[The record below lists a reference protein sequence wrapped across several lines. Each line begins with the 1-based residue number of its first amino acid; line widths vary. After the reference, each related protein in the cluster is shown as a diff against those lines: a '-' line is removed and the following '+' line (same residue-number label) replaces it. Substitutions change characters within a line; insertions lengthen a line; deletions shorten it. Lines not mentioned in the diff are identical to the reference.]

1 MTSILHKYISLALVS
16 YNPRVLWKDGV
27 GFPSEVLVLIAMV
40 GRFISIN
47 DEGVQI
53 LELTLAVDPF
63 FEVKKLSFLDYLNY
77 IY

>member
-1 MTSILHKYISLALVS
+1 MS

-53 LELTLAVDPF
+53 LELTLAVDLF
-63 FEVKKLSFLDYLNY
+63 FEVKK
-77 IY
+77 